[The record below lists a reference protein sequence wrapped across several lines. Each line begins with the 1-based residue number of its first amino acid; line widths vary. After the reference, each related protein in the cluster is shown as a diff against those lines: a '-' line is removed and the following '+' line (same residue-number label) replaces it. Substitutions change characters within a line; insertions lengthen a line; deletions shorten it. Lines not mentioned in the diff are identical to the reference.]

1 MLIMSLTTLV
11 ANAFIELNKNEEI
24 RELKLDKVA
33 VFDNEIKNYCENN
46 NIEYISQ
53 LSSVYFYEMKFNYS
67 MFFNVFEKADGYVV
81 KLQNNISTQ
90 ELIEFFR
97 INYNPLLSQVLNDL
111 NIKDIFCSKNKV
123 LKK

>member
-81 KLQNNISTQ
+81 KLQNYISTQ

-111 NIKDIFCSKNKV
+111 NLKDIFCSKNKV

>member
-111 NIKDIFCSKNKV
+111 NVKDIFCSKNKV